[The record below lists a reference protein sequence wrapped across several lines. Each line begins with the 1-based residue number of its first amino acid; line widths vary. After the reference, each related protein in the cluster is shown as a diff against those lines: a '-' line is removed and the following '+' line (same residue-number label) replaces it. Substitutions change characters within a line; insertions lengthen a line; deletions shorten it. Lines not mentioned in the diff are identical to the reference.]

1 MKQLLAL
8 PLVLTIAACADGG
21 AKYTPIVDGPRS
33 PAFQSDLASCQAL
46 ARNQK
51 QMTKQAL
58 GKAAI
63 GAGLGA
69 ALGEADEDGDAV
81 GGAIAGALA
90 GGATGASGL
99 RQARKSIVIECL
111 RGRGHRV
118 VG

>member
-8 PLVLTIAACADGG
+8 PLVLTVAACADGG

-46 ARNQK
+46 ARSQK
-51 QMTKQAL
+51 QLTKQAL

-69 ALGEADEDGDAV
+69 ALGEADDEGDAV
-81 GGAIAGALA
+81 GGAIAGVLV
-90 GGATGASGL
+90 GGAKGAVDV

-111 RGRGHRV
+111 RGRGHQV